1 MQVGGLHEH
10 GAWTRRPGHGTGKL
24 SDEDGF
30 TELLFLTKTP
40 AALQQQ
46 KDEALKRNAAGK
58 PCAFGNASSTLR
70 ERRDKTRPAHREQPA
85 VKEKGRENRG
95 KGPENRGIGPGEA
108 RTAEPRSAPS
118 AGGPSAPGNPGQ
130 PRVAPGSPGQP
141 RAAPSS
147 PRRPSAG
154 SYRRAA
160 GPRAPSSRRPLAAGP
175 AAAGGRRRAPGTTRP
190 PPARSPPP
198 APWRP

>member
-95 KGPENRGIGPGEA
+95 KGPENRGKGRGRHEPLSPA
-108 RTAEPRSAPS
+108 RLPQRAAPQPRAT
-118 AGGPSAPGNPGQ
+118 PGNPG
-130 PRVAPGSPGQP
+130 
-141 RAAPSS
+141 
-147 PRRPSAG
+147 
-154 SYRRAA
+154 
-160 GPRAPSSRRPLAAGP
+160 
-175 AAAGGRRRAPGTTRP
+175 
-190 PPARSPPP
+190 
-198 APWRP
+198 